1 MRNTLRCPA
10 SGVLKCLITAAA
22 ALLLHGCITIQ
33 PVTPRAEIPRA
44 DRGYVAGVFVPTLE
58 EFGLGITNMNG
69 GEETVLPFT
78 DPSQK
83 FQLGER
89 LTMIQLPPGRYRIS
103 SWLTYNSFYKEKS
116 TRKELPQSEKLQF
129 TVTPGRV
136 AYLGK
141 FSASKSF
148 SGFTIHFKI
157 KPLAITLQDLTLLA
171 ETYYP
176 NFGIALYDPQPG
188 SLY

>member
-1 MRNTLRCPA
+1 MRNSFSYPA
-10 SGVLKCLITAAA
+10 SGVLGCLLAVST
-22 ALLLHGCITIQ
+22 ALLLHGCVTIQ
-33 PVTPRAEIPRA
+33 AVTPRAEVPKA
-44 DRGYVAGVFVPTLE
+44 EAGYVAGVFVPTLE
-58 EFGLGITNMNG
+58 EFGLGITNVNG

-103 SWLTYNSFYKEKS
+103 SWLTYNSFYREKS
-116 TRKELPQSEKLQF
+116 TRKELPPSEELQF

-136 AYLGK
+136 KYLGK

-148 SGFTIHFKI
+148 SGFTVHFRI
-157 KPLAITLQDLTLLA
+157 KPGAIASQDLALLT

-176 NFGIALYDPQPG
+176 NFGVELFDPQPG
-188 SLY
+188 SVY